1 MAATV
6 KSITKRFA
14 LGSRLNQFCN
24 REFEDLKK
32 HIDEKSSVT
41 TELEADNYLMTL
53 RNSLMSSTIGEL
65 SLRLFVAELYLRES
79 NIEVN
84 GIFERRSENVCNV
97 A

>member
-6 KSITKRFA
+6 KSIKKRFA

-24 REFEDLKK
+24 RELKK

-41 TELEADNYLMTL
+41 TELEADS
-53 RNSLMSSTIGEL
+53 SLMSSTIGEL

>member
-41 TELEADNYLMTL
+41 TELEADS
-53 RNSLMSSTIGEL
+53 SLMSSTIGEL